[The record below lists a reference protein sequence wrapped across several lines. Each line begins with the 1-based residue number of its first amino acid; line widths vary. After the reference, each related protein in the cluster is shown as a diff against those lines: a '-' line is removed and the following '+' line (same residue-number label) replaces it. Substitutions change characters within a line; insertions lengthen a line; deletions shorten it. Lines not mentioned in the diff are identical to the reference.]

1 MPENQSK
8 AGRNGR
14 WWKDYAIRGMTMEAI
29 AERDGVAKS
38 TVSEA
43 IKLARDSIP
52 DQERAEIRAE
62 IRELYRHVRAEA
74 LEIAEM
80 LPAPVVK
87 GQNGDPLYDPEKTG
101 PDGKPLLVRDY
112 SGRLNAYKTA
122 MDAADRERKM
132 FGVDEAARVIVDTGE
147 DESARRLAAESKA
160 YLEQGE
166 KES

>member
-1 MPENQSK
+1 MAENVSK

-14 WWKDYAIRGMTMEAI
+14 WWRDYAVRGMTLEAI

-43 IKLARDSIP
+43 IKHVRDSIP
-52 DQERAEIRAE
+52 DQERTEIRAE
-62 IRELYRHVRAEA
+62 IREFYRHIRAEA

-80 LPAPVVK
+80 LPAPVVAGK
-87 GQNGDPLYDPEKTG
+87 DGEPVVDPETG
-101 PDGKPLLVRDY
+101 AWVRDY

-132 FGVDEAARVIVDTGE
+132 FGVDEATKLNINTGE
-147 DESARRLAAESKA
+147 DEASRKVAQEAGA
-160 YLEQGE
+160 YLNQGD
-166 KES
+166 ESE

>member
-1 MPENQSK
+1 MAENVSK

-14 WWKDYAIRGMTMEAI
+14 WWKDYAVRGMTLEAI
-29 AERDGVAKS
+29 AERDDVAKS

-43 IKLARDSIP
+43 IKKVRDGIP
-52 DQERAEIRAE
+52 DQERTEIRSE
-62 IRELYRHVRAEA
+62 IREFYRHIRAEA

-87 GQNGDPLYDPEKTG
+87 GQQGEVLYDPETNQI
-101 PDGKPLLVRDY
+101 VRDY

-132 FGVDEAARVIVDTGE
+132 FGVDEATKLSIDTGE
-147 DESARRLAAESKA
+147 DEASRKVAQEAGA
-160 YLEQGE
+160 YLNQGD
-166 KES
+166 ESE